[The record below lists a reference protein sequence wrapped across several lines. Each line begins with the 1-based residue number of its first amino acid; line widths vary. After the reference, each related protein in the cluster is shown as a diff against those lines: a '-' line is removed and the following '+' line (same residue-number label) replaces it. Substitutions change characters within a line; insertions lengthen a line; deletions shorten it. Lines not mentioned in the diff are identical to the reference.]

1 MYNYQL
7 AATPKIPPSVV
18 QSNIC
23 YPKSPQTKSAMNV
36 KFTFK
41 DQVVFVTGAGKG
53 IGRATTESF
62 AKAGAK
68 VIAGV
73 RDMKSTVA
81 FTTEPSYPDNVPEI
95 VEMDMSSVEGIKRV
109 VSNVFERYGKIDI
122 LINNVGVGAPA
133 PALQVTEADFD
144 HTININLKGTF
155 FVSQCV
161 AAGMKQKNKGKIINL
176 SSQAGFVALQD
187 ESIYCMS
194 KAAISHL
201 TKCLALEWAAF
212 GIKVNAV
219 APTFIETPGTRKWL
233 DDINF
238 KQSVINRIPLGRIG
252 QPEDVT
258 GAILFLASDAAD
270 LITGTTLL
278 VDGGWTIA

>member
-1 MYNYQL
+1 
-7 AATPKIPPSVV
+7 
-18 QSNIC
+18 
-23 YPKSPQTKSAMNV
+23 MNV

-155 FVSQCV
+155 FVSQYV